1 MRIKALAAAAL
12 LLTLVACG
20 EEKPSSSSPEALEAV
35 ARECSTLSH
44 GSADYAASLHIEEMG
59 VVFVYNE
66 AGDLAECEYG
76 PGTDMISLGLLE

>member
-20 EEKPSSSSPEALEAV
+20 EEKPPSASPEALDGV
-35 ARECSTLSH
+35 ARECSILSH
-44 GSADYAASLHIEEMG
+44 GSADYASAAHVEEMG

-66 AGDLAECEYG
+66 AGDLGECEYSAG
-76 PGTDMISLGLLE
+76 AAMISHGLL

>member
-20 EEKPSSSSPEALEAV
+20 EEQKPTGASPEALDGV
-35 ARECSTLSH
+35 ARECSLLSH
-44 GSADYAASLHIEEMG
+44 GSEDYASSLHIEEVG

-76 PGTDMISLGLLE
+76 SGEPMVSLGLL

>member
-20 EEKPSSSSPEALEAV
+20 EEQKPTGASPEALDGV
-35 ARECSTLSH
+35 ARECSTLSY

-76 PGTDMISLGLLE
+76 PGTTMISLGLL